1 MNYTKNK
8 WHEVR
13 GLSRELESESI
24 QGSGFL
30 RDGNAY
36 VCFSIIFKIKSMDC
50 GKCEHGFSCFH
61 PEDRGTKIATYQ
73 PTLKLRC
80 SLSKK
85 AR

>member
-1 MNYTKNK
+1 M
-8 WHEVR
+8 HEVR
-13 GLSRELESESI
+13 GLSREVESESI

>member
-13 GLSRELESESI
+13 GLSRELESASI

-30 RDGNAY
+30 RDGNA
-36 VCFSIIFKIKSMDC
+36 CGSFSIIFKTKSMDC

-61 PEDRGTKIATYQ
+61 PEDHGTKIATYQ